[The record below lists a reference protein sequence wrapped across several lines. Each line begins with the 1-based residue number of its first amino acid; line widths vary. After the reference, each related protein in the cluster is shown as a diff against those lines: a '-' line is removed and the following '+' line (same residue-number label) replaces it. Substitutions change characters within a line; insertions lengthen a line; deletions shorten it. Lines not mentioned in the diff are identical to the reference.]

1 MSLKSHLKEVTSKMG
16 MAWLIKRAFE
26 TKDKISTKNRS
37 HAEGMGYSELFIK
50 LFPKHSAAKLADSK
64 LARGRGGIVTIHTG
78 GGPATCL
85 IRQTTKSV
93 KGNEY
98 INCDTPYLGIIN
110 TTEALCKSKHKGKV
124 VEGVTCKT
132 SFAVIETAT
141 EEECTAVFYGEV
153 LSN

>member
-1 MSLKSHLKEVTSKMG
+1 
-16 MAWLIKRAFE
+16 
-26 TKDKISTKNRS
+26 
-37 HAEGMGYSELFIK
+37 MGYAELFIK